1 MSFGS
6 FRSIREIATTFQIAL
21 RLEPFLDPLP
31 VAVDEWFVSDL
42 SFTRSH
48 VAVRV
53 SEAAIGEFLVAPVLK
68 QVWRPYSDVL
78 TFWSHIP
85 IGTEEPLVGF
95 ADYVFCRRSAL
106 GLVLD
111 QPYVIVVEAKK
122 DDFEGGWAQC
132 LAAMLAAQRM
142 NDDPA
147 QKIFGVVSNGNSW
160 QLGKLDQSVFTQ
172 ELRDFVISD
181 PAELLAALNA
191 VFDQVREQ
199 LTAGA
204 AS

>member
-1 MSFGS
+1 MNSWS
-6 FRSIREIATTFQIAL
+6 L
-21 RLEPFLDPLP
+21 RC
-31 VAVDEWFVSDL
+31 S
-42 SFTRSH
+42 SKY
-48 VAVRV
+48 
-53 SEAAIGEFLVAPVLK
+53 GG
-68 QVWRPYSDVL
+68 PYSDVL

-85 IGTEEPLVGF
+85 LGTQEPLIGF

-147 QKIFGVVSNGNSW
+147 RTIFGIVSNGNSW
-160 QLGKLDQSVFTQ
+160 QFGKLDQAVFTQ

-204 AS
+204 AL